1 MSLQLFSDRM
11 LHGADYNPEQWL
23 HDPEILA
30 RDIEYMK
37 ATNSNVMSIGMFS
50 WAKLE
55 PQEGVFNFEW
65 MDNIIDSLHE
75 NGISVFLST
84 PSGAR
89 PMWLAKKYPEVLR
102 VAPNRQRNLFGA
114 RHNHCYTSPVYRE
127 KIGIINAKLAERYA
141 KHPGVKLWHISNE
154 YGGEC
159 HCDLCQEAF
168 RGWLKN
174 KYGTIDELNMQWWT
188 TFWSHTY
195 SDFSDVESPAPHGE
209 NAIHGMNLDWK
220 RFVSDQ
226 TQDFMNHEIAAVKPY
241 NPDLPVTANFM
252 YYFNGLNYFKFKNDI
267 DIVSWDNYPT
277 WHKTDDE
284 AIGLDSAMMHD
295 LMRSIKKQP
304 FLLMESTPSS
314 TNWQSVSKLKKP
326 GMHLLSSM
334 QAIAHGSNSVQYFQ
348 WRKSR
353 GSSEKL
359 HGAVVSHNDRS
370 DTRVFKEVAQLGD
383 LLTRLPDLAA
393 TNTRSEVAIVYDWEN
408 KWAVEDSQGPRNKNM
423 GYIEEVQ
430 AHYRA
435 FTKQGI
441 SVDFIDMECEL
452 DGYKVL
458 VAPMLYMLRAG
469 FEQKMRK
476 FVEAGGTL
484 ITTYWTGIINEND
497 LMFMGDAPHALT
509 DVLGLV
515 SEEIDGLY
523 DHESNAGIVKQA
535 LATGTLSGSYS
546 CTMLCDLVHLQGA
559 EAIMTY
565 KDDFYAG
572 RAVVTRHA
580 FANGEAYHIGSHFE
594 DCFYDDFYRELAHKL
609 VLETALP
616 VQLPSRVYAVS
627 REDASTKYIFI
638 HNFNNAEAPIP
649 ALDEAYSFVAR
660 TRPELTQDQWTL
672 APYEMLI
679 VSKNK

>member
-1 MSLQLFSDRM
+1 
-11 LHGADYNPEQWL
+11 
-23 HDPEILA
+23 
-30 RDIEYMK
+30 
-37 ATNSNVMSIGMFS
+37 
-50 WAKLE
+50 
-55 PQEGVFNFEW
+55 
-65 MDNIIDSLHE
+65 
-75 NGISVFLST
+75 
-84 PSGAR
+84 
-89 PMWLAKKYPEVLR
+89 
-102 VAPNRQRNLFGA
+102 
-114 RHNHCYTSPVYRE
+114 
-127 KIGIINAKLAERYA
+127 
-141 KHPGVKLWHISNE
+141 HISNE

-168 RGWLKN
+168 RGWLKE
-174 KYGTIDELNMQWWT
+174 KYGTIEELNMQWWT

-195 SDFSDVESPAPHGE
+195 NDFSDVESPAPHGE

-241 NPDLPVTANFM
+241 NTDMPITANFM
-252 YYFNGLNYFKFKNDI
+252 YYFNGLNYFKFKNDV
-267 DIVSWDNYPT
+267 DIISWDNYPT
-277 WHKTDDE
+277 WHKTDDF
-284 AIGLDSAMMHD
+284 AIGLDTAMMHD

-383 LLTRLPDLAA
+383 LLTRLPDIAA
-393 TNTRSEVAIVYDWEN
+393 SNTHSEVAIVYDWEN

-452 DGYKVL
+452 DGYKIV

-469 FEQKMRK
+469 FEQKIRK

-484 ITTYWTGIINEND
+484 VTTYWTGMINEND
-497 LMFMGDAPHALT
+497 LMFMGDAPHGLT

-523 DHESNAGIVKQA
+523 DHESNAGVVQQS
-535 LATGTLSGSYS
+535 LATGVLSGSYS
-546 CTMLCDLVHLQGA
+546 CT
-559 EAIMTY
+559 
-565 KDDFYAG
+565 
-572 RAVVTRHA
+572 
-580 FANGEAYHIGSHFE
+580 
-594 DCFYDDFYRELAHKL
+594 
-609 VLETALP
+609 
-616 VQLPSRVYAVS
+616 
-627 REDASTKYIFI
+627 
-638 HNFNNAEAPIP
+638 
-649 ALDEAYSFVAR
+649 
-660 TRPELTQDQWTL
+660 
-672 APYEMLI
+672 
-679 VSKNK
+679 

>member
-1 MSLQLFSDRM
+1 MQQLFSDRL

-37 ATNSNVMSIGMFS
+37 ATNSNVMSVGIFS

-55 PQEGVFNFEW
+55 PQEGVFDFEW
-65 MDNIIDSLHE
+65 MDKVIDSLHK
-75 NGISVFLST
+75 NGISIFLAT

-89 PMWLAKKYPEVLR
+89 PIWLAKKYPEVLR

-127 KIGIINAKLAERYA
+127 KIGILNAKLADRYGN
-141 KHPGVKLWHISNE
+141 HPAVKLWHISNE

-168 RGWLKN
+168 RGWLKD
-174 KYGTIDELNMQWWT
+174 KYGTIEELNMQWWT

-195 SDFSDVESPAPHGE
+195 SDFSEIESPAPHGE

-226 TQDFMNHEIAAVKPY
+226 TQDFMRHEIASVKPY
-241 NPDLPVTANFM
+241 TPDLPVTANFM
-252 YYFNGLNYFKFKNDI
+252 YYFNGLNYFKFKNDV
-267 DIVSWDNYPT
+267 DIISWDNYPV
-277 WHKTDDE
+277 WHKSDDLS
-284 AIGLDSAMMHD
+284 IGLDTAMMHD

-370 DTRVFKEVAQLGD
+370 DTRVFKEVAQLGE
-383 LLTRLPDLAA
+383 LLAQLPQIAA
-393 TNTRSEVAIVYDWEN
+393 TNARAEVAIVYDWEN
-408 KWAVEDSQGPRNKNM
+408 KWAVEDSQGPRNKDM

-435 FTKQGI
+435 FAKKGI
-441 SVDFIDMECEL
+441 SVDFVDMECDV

-484 ITTYWTGIINEND
+484 ITTYWTGVINEND
-497 LMFMGDAPHALT
+497 LMFMGDTPHALT

-523 DHESNAGIVKQA
+523 DHERNYGVVQQSLAAGA
-535 LATGTLSGSYS
+535 LSGNYS
-546 CTMLCDLVHLQGA
+546 CSMLCDLVHLDGA

-565 KDDFYAG
+565 RDDFYAG
-572 RAVVTRHA
+572 RAVLTRHA
-580 FANGEAYHIGSHFE
+580 FGQGEAYHIGSHFE
-594 DCFYDDFYRELAHKL
+594 DGFYDDFYSELAHKL
-609 VLETALP
+609 ELEAALP
-616 VQLPSRVYAVS
+616 VQLPTPVYAVA
-627 REDASTKYIFI
+627 RENESTKYIFV
-638 HNFNNAEAPIP
+638 HNFSNEAAPIP
-649 ALDEAYSFVAR
+649 MLGEAYSLVAR
-660 TRPELTQDQWTL
+660 TRPELTKEQWTL
-672 APYEMLI
+672 APYEVLI
-679 VSKNK
+679 LATPKK

>member
-1 MSLQLFSDRM
+1 MKQLFSDKL

-37 ATNSNVMSIGMFS
+37 TSGSNIMSIGMFS

-55 PQEGVFNFEW
+55 PQEGVFDFEW
-65 MDNIIDSLHE
+65 MDSVINNLYN
-75 NGISVFLST
+75 NGINIFLST

-89 PMWLAKKYPEVLR
+89 PNWLAEKYPEVLR
-102 VAPNRQRNLFGA
+102 VGANRQRNLFGA
-114 RHNHCYTSPVYRE
+114 RHNHCYTSPAYRE
-127 KIGIINAKLAERYA
+127 KITIINQKLAERYA
-141 KHPGVKLWHISNE
+141 HHPAVKLWHLSNE

-159 HCDLCQEAF
+159 HCDYCQDAF

-174 KYGTIDELNMQWWT
+174 KYGTIEELNMQWWT

-195 SDFSDVESPAPHGE
+195 DDWSQVESPAPHGE

-226 TQDFMNHEIAAVKPY
+226 TQNFMNHEVAAVKPF
-241 NPDLPVTANFM
+241 NPDLPVTTNFM
-252 YYFNGLNYFKFKNDI
+252 YYFDGLNYFKFKNDV
-267 DIVSWDNYPT
+267 DIVSWDSYPL
-277 WHKTDDE
+277 WHKKDD
-284 AIGLDSAMMHD
+284 ISVGLDTAMMHD

-326 GMHLLSSM
+326 GMHLLSSL

-359 HGAVVSHNDRS
+359 HGAVVAHNDRS
-370 DTRVFKEVAQLGD
+370 DARVFKEVSHLGY
-383 LLTRLPDLAA
+383 LLSGLSDVAT
-393 TNTRSEVAIVYDWEN
+393 TNTNAEVAIVYDWEN
-408 KWAVEDSQGPRNKNM
+408 KWAVEDSQGPRNKDM

-441 SVDFIDMECEL
+441 SVDFVDMECEINE
-452 DGYKVL
+452 YKIV

-469 FEQKMRK
+469 FEKKMRA
-476 FVEAGGTL
+476 FVENGGTL
-484 ITTYWTGIINEND
+484 ITTYWSGVINEND
-497 LMFMGDAPHALT
+497 LMFMGDGPHDLT
-509 DVLGLV
+509 DVLGLY

-523 DHESNAGIVKQA
+523 DHELNYGQVKKSLAAGKLQ
-535 LATGTLSGSYS
+535 GSYS
-546 CTMLCDLVHLQGA
+546 CSMLCDIVNLQGA
-559 EAIMTY
+559 QAIMTY
-565 KDDFYAG
+565 QDDFYAG
-572 RAVVTRHA
+572 RAVVTRNQ
-580 FANGEAYHIGSHFE
+580 FGNGEAYHIGSHFE
-594 DCFYDDFYRELAHKL
+594 DSFYDDFYHDLASKL
-609 VLETALP
+609 DLATALD
-616 VQLPSRVYAVS
+616 VQLPHTVYATS
-627 REDASTKYIFI
+627 RENEKTKYVFI
-638 HNFNNAEAPIP
+638 HNFSNEAKPIP
-649 ALDEAYSFVAR
+649 PLDARYSFV
-660 TRPELTQDQWTL
+660 TRSRAEAAEQQWTL
-672 APYEMLI
+672 APYEMII
-679 VSKNK
+679 VSIEK